1 MTDKHDPLYPLEVQ
15 WRAEHRILSREVWRK
30 QARLKELEDML
41 EAFFGEAPK

>member
-1 MTDKHDPLYPLEVQ
+1 MNEQDTLYPLKVQ

-41 EAFFGEAPK
+41 DAFFGVKANG